1 MTTTNIIGFILIA
14 ISIVMQVG
22 SFVVRWFC
30 IHSEPYF
37 SEKTNCMV
45 TYAEI
50 KDMRHRC
57 NVVTVI
63 SVVLMA
69 VGIVL
74 AMLLFTY

>member
-1 MTTTNIIGFILIA
+1 MITTNIIGFILIA
-14 ISIVMQVG
+14 ISIVVQVG

-30 IHSEPYF
+30 IPSEPYF

-50 KDMRHRC
+50 EDMRHRC

-63 SVVLMA
+63 GVVLMA